1 MKLKGIFW
9 IGLVLFACGCT
20 NVSDIS
26 KEPVEVAV
34 ESEETLKGVNIYD
47 SEDTAIFLYCDEENK
62 LAHFQ
67 NASTGKRYT
76 LGYTTATSVLDKYG
90 QHISMSQIKTGTMS
104 LVRFYKET
112 KNLTYIIEA
121 TDCTSFTGVEN
132 YELDYDNATISIY
145 GGLYK
150 FNKNLT
156 VMSQNEEITISDIED
171 VDKLSVWG
179 YNEQI
184 YSISVDKGHGFLTF
198 SNDSYFID
206 GWVEVGEKVIKP
218 ISEGMKLV
226 VPEGTYTVS
235 ISASSTKTNKK
246 MTFKRGETLN
256 WDLSEVEI
264 QTPKTGNVIFTITPA
279 TARVYID
286 GEEVDTSY
294 PVEEEYGIHQITVIA
309 SGYETISKYMKVG
322 TELANISIDLEK
334 QEETSDESDD
344 TETET
349 KESETT
355 SEENKP
361 LEETNNENNTEG
373 LSEAS
378 SSYKVYIDKPEGAE
392 VYVDGNYIG
401 IAPTSFAKQ
410 AGSIVVT
417 LRQSGYQTRSYS
429 LEIDD
434 EEKDTTYSFSDLE
447 KNE

>member
-1 MKLKGIFW
+1 M
-9 IGLVLFACGCT
+9 VEET
-20 NVSDIS
+20 
-26 KEPVEVAV
+26 PVEVAV
-34 ESEETLKGVNIYD
+34 KSESTISGVNIYD
-47 SEDTAIFLYCDEENK
+47 SQDTAIFLWCDSEK
-62 LAHFQ
+62 KQAHFQ

-76 LGYTTATSVLDKYG
+76 LNYTNATTVLDRYG
-90 QHISMSQIKTGTMS
+90 EHISMPQIKTGTMS
-104 LVRFYKET
+104 LVKFYKET

-121 TDCTSFTGVEN
+121 TDCVCYREIDN
-132 YELDYDNATISIY
+132 YDLDYDNATILVQ
-145 GGLYK
+145 GQLYK

-156 VMSQNEEITISDIED
+156 VMSQNDEITLGDIES
-171 VDKLSVWG
+171 VDKISIWG

-184 YSISVDKGHGFLTF
+184 YSICVDKGHGFLTF
-198 SNDSYFID
+198 SNDSYFIN

-235 ISASSTKTNKK
+235 ISASGTSANKE
-246 MTFKRGETLN
+246 MTFLRGQTLN
-256 WDLSEVEI
+256 WDLSDVEI
-264 QTPKTGNVIFTITPA
+264 EVPKTGKIIFTITPT

-309 SGYETISKYMKVG
+309 SGYDTLSKYMKVG

-334 QEETSDESDD
+334 QETNDD
-344 TETET
+344 GSEE
-349 KESETT
+349 ETT
-355 SEENKP
+355 TTEENKQV
-361 LEETNNENNTEG
+361 EKTDNEDDNEG
-373 LSEAS
+373 VSAS
-378 SSYKVYIDKPEGAE
+378 ASSYKVYIDKPEGAE

-401 IAPTSFAKQ
+401 IAPTSFTKKS
-410 AGSIVVT
+410 GTVVVT